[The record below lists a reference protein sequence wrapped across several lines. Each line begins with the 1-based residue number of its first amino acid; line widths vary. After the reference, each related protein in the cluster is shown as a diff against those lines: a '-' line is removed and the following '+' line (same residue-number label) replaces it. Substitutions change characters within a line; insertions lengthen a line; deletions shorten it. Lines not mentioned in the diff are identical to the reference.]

1 MVYRFKP
8 SEKKHETR
16 EKKPYRRAGA
26 DSPHRLY
33 GHRVD
38 EIDLSTLFELKKLE
52 GKVGRSPR
60 LGSLFGK
67 LSVSFRRFKRKASA
81 VLRRFFGG
89 VQRAG
94 RALGSVSLRAYRRA
108 CRFLEKRRAERREV
122 KDFYILSGALA
133 AVVLVALLSVFAVLY
148 KLIFSEYFGSFEKI
162 TVPDMVGMSYAEA
175 REMLDE
181 ENYNVTVSYEY
192 SLSTEAGVVVSQYPF
207 GGAERKIFGGG
218 SLPTLSI
225 VVSRGKEM
233 IEIGDLVGKSERD
246 ASLELKNSGL
256 TVKTLKEY
264 SSSVPRG
271 SVISTSPAA
280 GKVLESGGLV
290 VLRISLGAKKI
301 TVRVPDI
308 VGLTE
313 AEAISRISA
322 AGLTVGKIKYE
333 SSTVRA
339 GLVISQS
346 AQSGAEL
353 EKGSEISFSVS
364 AGKAFTE
371 KAVPSLYGLTL
382 AEARERLADCGLV
395 LGNVYAATSGEKKG
409 TVMAQSPAAGTSIT
423 SSVVSVDVYV
433 GS

>member
-1 MVYRFKP
+1 M
-8 SEKKHETR
+8 
-16 EKKPYRRAGA
+16 
-26 DSPHRLY
+26 
-33 GHRVD
+33 
-38 EIDLSTLFELKKLE
+38 
-52 GKVGRSPR
+52 
-60 LGSLFGK
+60 
-67 LSVSFRRFKRKASA
+67 
-81 VLRRFFGG
+81 
-89 VQRAG
+89 
-94 RALGSVSLRAYRRA
+94 
-108 CRFLEKRRAERREV
+108 
-122 KDFYILSGALA
+122 
-133 AVVLVALLSVFAVLY
+133 
-148 KLIFSEYFGSFEKI
+148 
-162 TVPDMVGMSYAEA
+162 
-175 REMLDE
+175 
-181 ENYNVTVSYEY
+181 
-192 SLSTEAGVVVSQYPF
+192 
-207 GGAERKIFGGG
+207 
-218 SLPTLSI
+218 PTLSL

-264 SSSVPRG
+264 SSSVPHG
-271 SVISTSPAA
+271 SVISRSPAA

-290 VLRISLGAKKI
+290 VLRVSLGAKKI

-382 AEARERLADCGLV
+382 AEARERLADSGLV
-395 LGNVYAATSGEKKG
+395 LGNVYAAPSGEKKG